1 MKKKSDNPFLHI
13 GKILLIV
20 LALPFV
26 LAGLTVWA
34 AVLLGKA
41 AAAALG
47 KKRKAASAN

>member
-34 AVLLGKA
+34 AILLGKA
-41 AAAALG
+41 AAYALSKKKPAARL
-47 KKRKAASAN
+47 N

>member
-20 LALPFV
+20 LVLPFV

-41 AAAALG
+41 AASALKKPAARL
-47 KKRKAASAN
+47 N